1 MSKNLSAF
9 TFVYTSD
16 RIDACGVRMYTD
28 KSSEVCTLRF
38 GNSFTLPVVT
48 PQDLIDFAHEILSFA
63 RDAHDFH
70 YPELLEDETPAVK
83 SIPAAMS
90 ELQKKLEDC
99 GVVEPFDPSD
109 EVARE
114 AYEEMGGI
122 SRASVQGIDRVPAE
136 PYVPVEQEPSK
147 VGKMMMGTVSA
158 PEWNPN
164 DPINW

>member
-28 KSSEVCTLRF
+28 KSSEVCTIRF
-38 GNSFTLPVVT
+38 GNSFTLPVVS
-48 PQDLIDFAHEILSFA
+48 PQDLVDFAHEILSFA
-63 RDAHDFH
+63 QAAEEYH
-70 YPELLEDETPAVK
+70 YPEAMGELSGL
-83 SIPAAMS
+83 AAAYPSAPS
-90 ELQKKLEDC
+90 EL
-99 GVVEPFDPSD
+99 PFDPSD

-114 AYEEMGGI
+114 SYEEMGGI
-122 SRASVQGIDRVPAE
+122 SRASVQGIDKVPTE

>member
-48 PQDLIDFAHEILSFA
+48 PQDLIDLAHEILSFA
-63 RDAHDFH
+63 EDAHDFH
-70 YPELLEDETPAVK
+70 YPDL
-83 SIPAAMS
+83 AAD
-90 ELQKKLEDC
+90 LAGDWDL
-99 GVVEPFDPSD
+99 PFDPSD
-109 EVARE
+109 EVARV

-122 SRASVQGIDRVPAE
+122 SRASVRGIDKIPTE
-136 PYVPVEQEPSK
+136 PYVPVEQEQSK

-158 PEWNPN
+158 PEWNPS